1 MEDFH
6 HLESGHD
13 LAHLSGL
20 DNAPPNR
27 TRQAGSIAHRA
38 LDSVR
43 RPFLSPRKHTDVSR
57 DASEY
62 VTVTELDDLDTSS
75 PNAPAMSRSL
85 SSEIFRPP
93 AKSWSGLSS
102 LSRRL
107 LQAMAT
113 TSWQMGLRTATFAV
127 LVVLILNVSL
137 TAWVGNSARGQGNI
151 PILLDGDCSKAK
163 SWSTWLHLLI
173 NVLSTILLGA
183 SNYTIQCLTAP
194 SRAEVARSHA
204 KGDWMDI
211 GTPSFRNLSRIARR
225 RVFLCAILAISSL
238 PLHLL

>member
-1 MEDFH
+1 MFSHFRGFRRAAGFSSSTHLAPGMEDFH

-113 TSWQMGLRTATFAV
+113 TSWQMGLRTATLQF
-127 LVVLILNVSL
+127 
-137 TAWVGNSARGQGNI
+137 W
-151 PILLDGDCSKAK
+151 
-163 SWSTWLHLLI
+163 W
-173 NVLSTILLGA
+173 
-183 SNYTIQCLTAP
+183 CL
-194 SRAEVARSHA
+194 
-204 KGDWMDI
+204 
-211 GTPSFRNLSRIARR
+211 F
-225 RVFLCAILAISSL
+225 
-238 PLHLL
+238 

>member
-75 PNAPAMSRSL
+75 QMLQQCPGHLAAKYSGRQRSL
-85 SSEIFRPP
+85 GQVFQVCHDVYY
-93 AKSWSGLSS
+93 
-102 LSRRL
+102 RRWP
-107 LQAMAT
+107 LQAGRWA
-113 TSWQMGLRTATFAV
+113 
-127 LVVLILNVSL
+127 
-137 TAWVGNSARGQGNI
+137 
-151 PILLDGDCSKAK
+151 
-163 SWSTWLHLLI
+163 
-173 NVLSTILLGA
+173 
-183 SNYTIQCLTAP
+183 
-194 SRAEVARSHA
+194 
-204 KGDWMDI
+204 
-211 GTPSFRNLSRIARR
+211 
-225 RVFLCAILAISSL
+225 
-238 PLHLL
+238 